1 LSRLA
6 LIGGTGLEN
15 LALQDYHGETVQ
27 TPYGE
32 VQVDLGRIGESQKT
46 IVFMSRH
53 GKSHAT
59 PPHLV
64 NYRANIWALKELGV
78 TKILA
83 TAAVGSLATRY
94 KLGDLVLVEQ
104 FLDFTKSRPQ
114 TFYEG
119 SDTGVLHVD
128 MTEPYCHS
136 VQRDIQKAAA
146 KLGVTLKDGATYAC
160 TEGPR
165 FETPAEI
172 KMYQMLGGDLV
183 GMTSVPEVVLA
194 KELGMCYATI
204 AMVTNEAAGIA
215 DHPLTHAEV
224 LASMKKM
231 GKTVASLVEETFQ
244 TIRPEQ
250 ECSCK
255 LANEEAGKF

>member
-1 LSRLA
+1 MSRLA
-6 LIGGTGLEN
+6 LIGGTGLESLSLN
-15 LALQDYHGETVQ
+15 DYREERVQ

-32 VQVDLGRIGESQKT
+32 VTVDLGRIGDSQQT

-78 TKILA
+78 SKILA
-83 TAAVGSLATRY
+83 TAAVGSLSPRY
-94 KLGDLVLVEQ
+94 TLGELVLVEQ

-119 SDTGVLHVD
+119 GSGVLHVD

-136 VQRDIQKAAA
+136 VQADIQKAAA

-172 KMYQMLGGDLV
+172 KMYQMLGGELV

-224 LASMKKM
+224 VLSMKSM
-231 GKTVASLVEETFQ
+231 GKTVASLVKETFR
-244 TIRPEQ
+244 TIRTEQ

-255 LANEEAGKF
+255 LANEEVGKF